1 MLRLAVLTSVVIAA
15 AFGGVAAAGSGA
27 EPQKPTKEFRKA
39 FEKVFTPPKLGRD
52 FGAFAVLVANDVP
65 TVSRYGHMR
74 SPGDMQGFQ
83 TIKVDVVDGQLS
95 YDTQSF
101 AKHSVGTLLKRGEV
115 VGIVHVGYGK
125 GTVELSFETRRKLLV
140 TRSEVGNPVQQQ
152 TEGELCTT
160 VLRFRLPADLPQPA
174 TAAEV
179 PAALEY
185 VGAFLKAFPDEAS
198 AVAYSGSLE

>member
-1 MLRLAVLTSVVIAA
+1 MLRPAVVASVV
-15 AFGGVAAAGSGA
+15 FVAAVGSAA

-39 FEKVFTPPKLGRD
+39 FEKVFTPPRLGHD
-52 FGAFAVLVANDVP
+52 FGAFAVLVADDVP

-74 SPGDMQGFQ
+74 SPEDMQGFQ
-83 TIKVDVVDGQLS
+83 TIRVDVVDGQLS
-95 YDTQSF
+95 YDAKSF

-125 GTVELSFETRRKLLV
+125 GTVELSFETRRKLMV
-140 TRSEVGNPVQQQ
+140 TRTEVGAPVKQQ

-160 VLRFRLPADLPQPA
+160 VLRFRLPTGLAQPA

-185 VGAFLKAFPDEAS
+185 VGGFLKAFPDEAS
-198 AVAYSGSLE
+198 ALAYARSLK